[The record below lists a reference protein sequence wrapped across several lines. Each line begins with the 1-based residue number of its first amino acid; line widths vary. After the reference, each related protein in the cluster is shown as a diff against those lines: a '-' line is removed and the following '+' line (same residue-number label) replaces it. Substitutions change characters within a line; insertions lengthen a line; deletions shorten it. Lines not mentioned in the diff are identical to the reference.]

1 VTPAA
6 PCRARRTTR
15 VALAVDVLADL
26 RALPTSATVGRDID
40 FEAQLLFDTPH
51 AELLLLGPR
60 GLPRRLSLA
69 RESRTLRSNF
79 RAEHAGA
86 WLVQLMA
93 DAAGGPRP
101 VAEALVFAGT
111 EPDATFA
118 SRSAPG
124 EDVPLGADP
133 AEALFSMANQ
143 ARSSEDTPPLRRHA
157 TLDRVALSH
166 ARAMQQAARLAHDVG
181 SGSPDRRVEEAGLSP
196 RAVGENVAHAMDVRS
211 AHRVLWSS
219 PSHRQ
224 NLLTRHFDHLG
235 VGLASDPDGTIWVAE
250 VFAQLDTLGFLP

>member
-1 VTPAA
+1 V
-6 PCRARRTTR
+6 
-15 VALAVDVLADL
+15 
-26 RALPTSATVGRDID
+26 
-40 FEAQLLFDTPH
+40 
-51 AELLLLGPR
+51 
-60 GLPRRLSLA
+60 PRRVSLA
-69 RESRTLRSNF
+69 RESRALRAQF
-79 RAEHAGA
+79 RVEHPGA

-118 SRSAPG
+118 SRIAPG
-124 EDVPLGADP
+124 EDVNLGADP
-133 AEALFSMANQ
+133 AEALFAMANQ
-143 ARSSEDTPPLRRHA
+143 ARRSEGTPALRRHA

-181 SGSPDRRVEEAGLSP
+181 SGTPDRRAEEAGLTP
-196 RAVGENVAHAMDVRS
+196 RAIGENVAHAMDVRS

-235 VGLASDPDGTIWVAE
+235 VGLASDPDGTLWVVELFAE
-250 VFAQLDTLGFLP
+250 LDTLGLAP